1 MMRRAYRAAAAACAE
16 FVARTALERRFV
28 QIGRS
33 AWSRPFIG
41 RFYRSTAVRLADRFR
56 KRGSQFRRVVVEGV
70 PLVFDVSEFTASG
83 LYFAGIPWEP
93 QTTACLAHRLREGA
107 VFVDVGANHGYFT
120 VLAAALVGSTGQVV
134 AFEPNPAVLDQL
146 RTHVRL
152 NNFDARVTTV
162 PAALADAPQDAGTL
176 FVSTEPGNSGLSS
189 LVASPAYV
197 RNGWLAH
204 DRTVSV
210 PVDTFDRWFESS
222 ALPRVDLVKID
233 VEGAE
238 DRVLAGMAGSL
249 AAGKVGAVICE
260 TPWEGPAH
268 STLCAAGFVP
278 TRLEDFGDVC
288 NILYVREPQAKS

>member
-16 FVARTALERRFV
+16 IVARTPLERRFV
-28 QIGRS
+28 QIGPS
-33 AWSRPFIG
+33 TWSRPFIG
-41 RFYRSTAVRLADRFR
+41 CFYRSTAVRLADRFR
-56 KRGSQFRRVVVEGV
+56 KRGSHFRRVVVEGM
-70 PLVFDVSEFTASG
+70 PLVFDVSEFTTSR

-93 QTTACLAHRLREGA
+93 QTTACLVRRLREGA

-120 VLAAALVGSTGQVV
+120 VLAAALVGPTGRVV
-134 AFEPNPAVLDQL
+134 AFEPNPAVLEQL

-152 NNFDARVTTV
+152 NDFDARVTAV
-162 PAALADAPQDAGTL
+162 AAALADAPQDEGTL

-197 RNGWLAH
+197 RNGWLSH

-222 ALPRVDLVKID
+222 TLPRVDLVKID

-238 DRVLAGMAGSL
+238 GRVLTGMTGSL
-249 AAGKVGAVICE
+249 AAGKVGAVVCE
-260 TPWEGPAH
+260 TAWEGPAH
-268 STLCAAGFVP
+268 ATLCAAGFVP
-278 TRLEDFGDVC
+278 TLLEDFGDVC
-288 NILYVREPQAKS
+288 NILYVPQVDP